1 MPTTRAAARGVS
13 LDVMRLDFRSTP
25 RRVVCVLLL
34 LTHAGACS
42 QWSRLPGTA
51 QDNVCVPQIHRARL
65 VMHDGSEVI
74 LRDATIR
81 PDSVVGKNVR
91 SYERTAVPTASVAYV
106 DSRLGWTQRTAGG
119 IAGLA
124 VVGAISAAVVVLTMR
139 VFSSAAPA
147 PTAP

>member
-1 MPTTRAAARGVS
+1 MHPA
-13 LDVMRLDFRSTP
+13 LRSQA
-25 RRVVCVLLL
+25 RRVVCILLL

-65 VMHDGSEVI
+65 VMNDGSEVI

-81 PDSVVGKNVR
+81 PDSIVGKNVQT
-91 SYERTAVPTASVAYV
+91 YERRAVPTASVAYV
-106 DSRLGWTQRTAGG
+106 DSRLGWTQRTVGG
-119 IAGLA
+119 VAGL
-124 VVGAISAAVVVLTMR
+124 VGVGLVSALVVVFTAR
-139 VFSSAAPA
+139 VFTSAAPA